1 MKRVFIIITACLF
14 TLGTTFAQTV
24 EGKQK
29 SYLPEK
35 GDWAI
40 GIDLKPVLNY
50 VGNIFNGNIN
60 NTINYLGG
68 EAVANKLDGWNNSIT
83 PSASI
88 MGKYMLNDKFAIRAN
103 IGLLL
108 KSDVNNVYVQ
118 DDKNAVLDPLNETK
132 LIDSNKSKKNGM
144 SLMLGAEYRKGT
156 KRLQGVFGFGALIGF
171 QSTTTNYYYANQI
184 TSINQV
190 PSTNLTAPQAAIYGY
205 RVTKQKGAS
214 DVFYGATGSA
224 GIEWFVAPKISL
236 GAEVNLCIYGLSSG
250 QQYQESEGWNTSTQT
265 VETRY
270 DLSSPGNTAFR
281 LGTENIGGSLYMSF
295 YF

>member
-1 MKRVFIIITACLF
+1 MKRFFIIIAACLF
-14 TLGTTFAQTV
+14 TVGITNAQTV
-24 EGKQK
+24 EGKPK

-35 GDWAI
+35 GEWAI

-50 VGNIFNGNIN
+50 VGNIFNGNTY

-68 EAVANKLDGWNNSIT
+68 EAVSNNLDGWNNNIA

-103 IGLLL
+103 VGLLL
-108 KSDVNNVYVQ
+108 KSNSNNIYVQ

-132 LIDSNKSKKNGM
+132 LIDNQKMQKNGM
-144 SLMLGAEYRKGT
+144 SLMLGAEYRKGS
-156 KRLQGVFGFGALIGF
+156 KRVQGVFGFGALIGF
-171 QSTTTNYYYANQI
+171 QNTITDFNYANQI
-184 TSINQV
+184 TSINQT
-190 PSTNLTAPQAAIYGY
+190 PSTNLDAPSAAIGGY
-205 RVTKQKGAS
+205 RVTKVKGAS
-214 DVFYGATGSA
+214 DVFYGAPGSA

-236 GAEVNLCIYGLSSG
+236 GAEVNLCIYGISSG
-250 QQYQESEGWNTSTQT
+250 QQYQESEGWNTSTQI

-281 LGTENIGGSLYMSF
+281 FGTENIGGSLYMSF

>member
-1 MKRVFIIITACLF
+1 MRRFFIIITACLF
-14 TLGTTFAQTV
+14 ALGTTNAQTV

-50 VGNIFNGNIN
+50 VGNIFNGNTY

-68 EAVANKLDGWNNSIT
+68 EAVSNNLDGWNNDIT
-83 PSASI
+83 PSVSI

-108 KSDVNNVYVQ
+108 KNNSNNIYVQ

-132 LIDSNKSKKNGM
+132 LIDNQKTKRNGM
-144 SLMLGAEYRKGT
+144 SLMLGAEYRKGS
-156 KRLQGVFGFGALIGF
+156 KRVQGVFGFGALVGF
-171 QSTTTNYYYANQI
+171 QNTTTNYHYANQI
-184 TSINQV
+184 TSINQT
-190 PSTNLTAPQAAIYGY
+190 PSTGLAAPQAAIKDY

-224 GIEWFVAPKISL
+224 GVEWFVAPKISL
-236 GAEVNLCIYGLSSG
+236 GAEVNLCIYGISSG

>member
-24 EGKQK
+24 ESKQK

-50 VGNIFNGNIN
+50 VGNIFNGNTN
-60 NTINYLGG
+60 NTVDYLGG

-88 MGKYMLNDKFAIRAN
+88 MGKYMLNNNFAIRAN

-108 KSDVNNVYVQ
+108 KSDVNNAYVQ
-118 DDKNAVLDPLNETK
+118 DDKNAVLDPLNESK
-132 LIDSNKSKKNGM
+132 LIDSQKSKKNGM

-156 KRLQGVFGFGALIGF
+156 KRVQGVFGVGALLGF
-171 QSTTTNYYYANQI
+171 QNTTTKYNYANQI
-184 TSINQV
+184 TSINQT
-190 PSTNLTAPQAAIYGY
+190 PSTSLVAPQAAINGY

-214 DVFYGATGSA
+214 DVFYGVTGSA
-224 GIEWFVAPKISL
+224 GVEWFVAPKISL
-236 GAEVNLCIYGLSSG
+236 GAEVNLCIYGISGG
-250 QQYQESEGWNTSTQT
+250 QQYKESEGWNNSTQT

-270 DLSSPGNTAFR
+270 DLSSPGNSAFR
-281 LGTENIGGSLYMSF
+281 FGTENIGGSLYMSF